1 MKKRLKGVHFWR
13 SLPLPAVSFMEGNNL
28 RFSFS
33 PHSHETYAF
42 GTVESGALAFNY
54 RREKLVAL
62 PKMINLV
69 IPGEVHDGHDATGR
83 GWSYRMSYVAPESLR
98 QAAIG
103 LWGKDRGMPYIRKGV
118 LEEPELAALFL
129 RLYAGLRK
137 NALSALEASTLWI
150 LFVSEILRRYGEYRE
165 PRRLRPD
172 IHKALAFLQEN
183 GDNGVSLN
191 ELAELVS
198 LSPWHFLRVFGEE
211 TGLTPHAYVAQ
222 ARVRNAEKLLRAGLT
237 PADAAA
243 AAGFA
248 DQSHMTRWFRRIL
261 GTTPAAYQREIS

>member
-1 MKKRLKGVHFWR
+1 MKEGLNGVHFWR
-13 SLPLPAVSFMEGNNL
+13 SLLLPTVNFMEGNNL
-28 RFSFS
+28 RFSFTR
-33 PHSHETYAF
+33 HSHETYAF
-42 GTVESGALAFNY
+42 GTVESGALAFSY

-62 PKMINLV
+62 PKTVNLV
-69 IPGEVHDGHDATGR
+69 IPGEVHDGYDATGQ

-103 LWGKDRGMPYIRKGV
+103 LWGKDRGMPYIGKGV
-118 LEEPELAALFL
+118 LEDPDLADLFRSLFAHL
-129 RLYAGLRK
+129 RRNTL
-137 NALSALEASTLWI
+137 NALEASTFWT
-150 LFVSEILRRYGEYRE
+150 LFISKILRRHGEYRE
-165 PRRLRPD
+165 IRLLRPD

-191 ELAELVS
+191 ELADLVS

-222 ARVRNAEKLLRAGLT
+222 ARVRKAEKLLRAGLT

-261 GTTPAAYQREIS
+261 GTTPAAYQRDIS